1 MFGMLFTTIAV
12 AVVLSFWTPFR
23 ARIHAHL
30 DSITLVSLVR
40 AMTLFKYVAPVVPI
54 VVGFRSQFW
63 GAMVAAF
70 AEGVFLF
77 FLLSVRSMSW
87 KHIRDLSDSANAM
100 HQNYGHYY
108 HMPIMSRFFSSCA
121 SGFQLASGALGV
133 FCIFQWTWWS
143 LGFAIL
149 ALVNMGF
156 MGLIARGFNPTHYLL
171 DTERL
176 AHEDVIAY
184 LTSPLHQSN
193 EA

>member
-12 AVVLSFWTPFR
+12 AVALWFRTPFR
-23 ARIHAHL
+23 TRINAHPEF
-30 DSITLVSLVR
+30 ITLTLIG
-40 AMTLFKYVAPVVPI
+40 AMKLFKYVAPVVPI
-54 VVGFRSQFW
+54 VVWFQSQFW

-70 AEGVFLF
+70 EEGVFLII
-77 FLLSVRSMSW
+77 LLSVRSMSW
-87 KHIRDLSDSANAM
+87 KHICELSDSANAM

-108 HMPIMSRFFSSCA
+108 HMPIKSSYFSSCA
-121 SGFQLASGALGV
+121 SGFQLASVELGV
-133 FCIFQWTWWS
+133 VCIFQWTWWS

-184 LTSPLHQSN
+184 LTSTLHQRY